1 MCFIN
6 MNCLS
11 LSDIHM
17 KSSHYRVNDFIS
29 GALESSI
36 DSTILADLTPYIDI
50 KVRKNVV
57 SDKKIYLGV

>member
-1 MCFIN
+1 
-6 MNCLS
+6 
-11 LSDIHM
+11 M